1 MKTLCAVMVAVV
13 LALAAICLR
22 NESQK
27 AGLRSS
33 VGSLE
38 ADRTRLAD
46 ECDALRQ
53 KLATQKTSLE
63 FLAKEKA
70 NLKARVPRLTQ
81 ERDILQQEG
90 DSLKKRREFL
100 CKETSD
106 LESRANRLR
115 PEKALLTD
123 QWNALNSDLET
134 RREECEALDRR
145 CRDMELSY
153 QRYYGHPPV
162 FPEDSGKTGDGSS
175 GKRGKTVDGR

>member
-1 MKTLCAVMVAVV
+1 MKTLCAVMVVVV
-13 LALAAICLR
+13 LALAAVCLR
-22 NESQK
+22 SESQK

-70 NLKARVPRLTQ
+70 YLKASISRLTQ

-90 DSLKKRREFL
+90 DSLKKRRESL
-100 CKETSD
+100 WKETSD
-106 LESRANRLR
+106 LKFRASRLYY
-115 PEKALLTD
+115 EKARLTD
-123 QWNALNSDLET
+123 QWRNLKQELEMRTEEYEAVDKRYRDLEW
-134 RREECEALDRR
+134 
-145 CRDMELSY
+145 
-153 QRYYGHPPV
+153 RYHRYCGHPPV
-162 FPEDSGKTGDGSS
+162 FPEDSGKNGEAGVEN
-175 GKRGKTVDGR
+175 KENR